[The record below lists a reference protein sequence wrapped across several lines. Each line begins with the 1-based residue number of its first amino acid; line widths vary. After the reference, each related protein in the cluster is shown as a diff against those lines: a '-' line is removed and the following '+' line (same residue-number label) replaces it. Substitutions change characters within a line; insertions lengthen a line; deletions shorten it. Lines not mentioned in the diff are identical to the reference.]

1 MRRTCRGGTAK
12 STRPPSS
19 PASPRTSPG
28 SASTTLSTTV
38 PSLSSPPLPL
48 PLALAP
54 APLLALAALAPPSLA
69 ARLSCS
75 SCSSSAAPL
84 HHAVLTV
91 CARCGACWALLWGA
105 GDEVVNNIPPE
116 MFFRGLL
123 WRPHERYLIRG
134 DSQSALAYR
143 QARNPMARR
152 IDRTG
157 PDTDVAG
164 ADGYV
169 TKLSGDAD
177 CQAGQ

>member
-1 MRRTCRGGTAK
+1 M
-12 STRPPSS
+12 
-19 PASPRTSPG
+19 
-28 SASTTLSTTV
+28 
-38 PSLSSPPLPL
+38 
-48 PLALAP
+48 
-54 APLLALAALAPPSLA
+54 
-69 ARLSCS
+69 
-75 SCSSSAAPL
+75 
-84 HHAVLTV
+84 
-91 CARCGACWALLWGA
+91 
-105 GDEVVNNIPPE
+105 VNNIPPE

-177 CQAGQ
+177 CQAGQVRAHLARLWARAVCVRCSSRVVESCPHASRGCVRAQRVWVERDVRGGAGARGRRGSATR